1 MKFAGTYFSRRIQI
15 PLSVPCSRSHLG
27 RAPTTGGNEHTKRP
41 LAGSCQRWSKCP
53 PRSRVRL
60 TDAPYG
66 ETTPRRVHVE
76 THLSKG
82 KKNVR
87 RVRLRQGPLRP
98 PASITVRSYATEP
111 HPNHRW
117 LPPRTPRGVPP
128 LASCFDIPA
137 RATRCVERRFCI
149 PNLRREKRKK
159 KKEGKNR
166 LRQE

>member
-82 KKNVR
+82 KKKRSPSASATGPTSTAGVNYCPFVR
-87 RVRLRQGPLRP
+87 NG
-98 PASITVRSYATEP
+98 ASY
-111 HPNHRW
+111 
-117 LPPRTPRGVPP
+117 
-128 LASCFDIPA
+128 
-137 RATRCVERRFCI
+137 
-149 PNLRREKRKK
+149 LRRSGLTLIIGGYHHAHPEACRRWHPALTFQL
-159 KKEGKNR
+159 GQHAVSSGVSAY
-166 LRQE
+166 LT